1 MYIPKHFAI
10 EERAQILDVIER
22 EPFGIL
28 VSSVEGKPFAT
39 HVPFIVLQDG
49 PELTLGLHVA
59 KANPHWKSLEG
70 QNVLAIF
77 HGPHAFVSAGWYANP
92 QQTVPTWNY
101 TAVHCTGRA
110 RLTDEQQTARI
121 LERLVRRF
129 EPSWRVETAD
139 PQYIAHLSEAIVGIE
154 LSVDVIEGKFK
165 DSPSSAPEDRKR
177 VIAAL
182 DASSRPMDRQVARA
196 MRLRPR

>member
-110 RLTDEQQTARI
+110 RLTDEQQIARI